1 MMIKIYILILVLGL
15 VGGAVYGGYYY
26 YKDTQER
33 IKVLTENSAKLEA
46 AKQAQD
52 NTIKTLK
59 EDATKYRK
67 LNKEL
72 GTNLQKAEKYKN
84 NLIGYCVVKLENKFN
99 LNIVWIMDIVLI
111 KKYIQYYSRVLNMIA
126 LNYMETSDFISSL
139 LPNREYIGKYI
150 KSGYFK
156 VPSFIFPHNFYFC
169 VKKNNYNNRSILELK
184 NWFMSWGLNDVL

>member
-72 GTNLQKAEKYKN
+72 GTSLQMA
-84 NLIGYCVVKLENKFN
+84 
-99 LNIVWIMDIVLI
+99 
-111 KKYIQYYSRVLNMIA
+111 
-126 LNYMETSDFISSL
+126 
-139 LPNREYIGKYI
+139 
-150 KSGYFK
+150 
-156 VPSFIFPHNFYFC
+156 
-169 VKKNNYNNRSILELK
+169 
-184 NWFMSWGLNDVL
+184 